1 MKPKIEVYK
10 DETTGCLVV
19 DGKKYIPVKVTSKKI
34 DNLKHAEK
42 TIFKELDEKKHLE
55 YVNYIAK
62 KLKQN
67 TTAEELLIN
76 VLKQFNPRELAY
88 FCNQLKK
95 GEKPK
100 KRHGCFGFTIGSR
113 YLQLVD

>member
-1 MKPKIEVYK
+1 MKPKTEVYR
-10 DETTGCLVV
+10 DEATGILVV

-34 DNLKHAEK
+34 DNLKHADK
-42 TIFKELDEKKHLE
+42 TIFKEFNENKHSG
-55 YVNYIAK
+55 YVRYIAK

-88 FCNQLKK
+88 FYNQLKK

-100 KRHGCFGFTIGSR
+100 KRHGCFGFTIGGK
-113 YLQLVD
+113 YLQLVE